1 MSLCVLFLI
10 NLRIKKIAVLRANAL
25 GEYRGFCKHNASLA
39 AEATVDEVKKA
50 INELRDINKLSL
62 SEELIAIR

>member
-10 NLRIKKIAVLRANAL
+10 NLMIKKIAVLRANAL
-25 GEYRGFCKHNASLA
+25 GEYRGFCKYNASMA
-39 AEATVDEVKKA
+39 VEATVDEVKKA

-62 SEELIAIR
+62 SEESIAIR